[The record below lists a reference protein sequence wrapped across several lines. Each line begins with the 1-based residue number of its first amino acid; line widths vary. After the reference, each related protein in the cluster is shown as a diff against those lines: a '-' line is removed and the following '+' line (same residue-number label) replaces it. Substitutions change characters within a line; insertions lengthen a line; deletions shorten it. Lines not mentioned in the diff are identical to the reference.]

1 MSNNIYEPKHNT
13 DLNKPIWLNQFP
25 YSEPRDQQVNSIN
38 KILDSFKSGKKF
50 AIIDCGTGVGKSAIG
65 LTAAKYISENS
76 DEFPGVF
83 EEGCYFLTTQKV
95 LQDQYEKDFKTKGLV
110 SLYSSSNYKCSLDK
124 KASCKDILTA
134 VRSGS
139 ISKKFEKCS
148 YSCVYKE
155 KKRKFIEKQLG
166 VTNFS
171 YFLTEKN
178 YSQKLPNKR
187 ILVVDEAHNL
197 ENELTRFIEISVS
210 SYFSEKILKL
220 KVPKNLDTQFKVYSW
235 IKNVYFVEL
244 AKKIEFI
251 SKQLKKFGIT
261 NTKLEDFKKITN
273 KYELLTSHHKKI
285 MQFLEIY
292 NKENWV
298 FDIENTENRYKKYV
312 FKPIDISNYAYQY
325 LLQFADYVIFMSAT
339 IISHE
344 GFSLTLGLPQD
355 MTVSI
360 KEPSPFPPEN
370 RPIIYS
376 PAGSMSAK
384 NIDKTLPVLK
394 TMVAEIINNHKDEK
408 GIIHTHSIKIANYLK
423 NSIESKRIIVAYGE
437 NREKALEKHS
447 KSKLPTIL
455 ISPSMTEGVDLKGK
469 LSEFQIICK
478 VPFPYLGD
486 KVVKKKMNKWKWW
499 YNTQTIRTIIQSVG
513 RSIRSEDDK
522 AVTYILDSDWKRI
535 KSSCKNDFPD
545 DFFDNYHEF

>member
-1 MSNNIYEPKHNT
+1 MSTNIYESKN
-13 DLNKPIWLNQFP
+13 DLDKINWIKYFP
-25 YSEPRDQQVNSIN
+25 YNSPREQQTSVIN
-38 KILDSFKSGKKF
+38 KVLNEFKSGKKY

-65 LTAAKYISENS
+65 LTIAKHISEN
-76 DEFPGVF
+76 EGQYPGVYT
-83 EEGCYFLTTQKV
+83 EGSYFLTTQKV
-95 LQDQYEKDFKTKGLV
+95 LQDQYEKDFSASGLV

-124 KASCKDILTA
+124 AASCKDILTA

-148 YSCVYKE
+148 YNCVYKG
-155 KKRKFIEKQLG
+155 KKKDFIEKKLG

-187 ILVVDEAHNL
+187 VLIVDEAHNL
-197 ENELTRFIEISVS
+197 ENELTRFIEVSIS

-220 KVPKNLDTQFKVYSW
+220 KMPRGLDTQFKVYNW
-235 IKNVYFVEL
+235 IKNVYYLEL
-244 AKKIEFI
+244 TKKINFI
-251 SKQLKKFGIT
+251 SSQLAKFGIT
-261 NTKLEDFKKITN
+261 NTKLDEFKKITSR
-273 KYELLTSHHKKI
+273 YELLTSHQKKI
-285 MQFLEIY
+285 SQFIELY

-298 FDIENTENRYKKYV
+298 FDVENTNDKYKKFI
-312 FKPIDISNYAYQY
+312 FKPIDISKYAHQY

-344 GFSLTLGLPQD
+344 GFSLTIGLPD
-355 MTVSI
+355 DLIVSI
-360 KEPSPFPPEN
+360 KEPSPFPASN

-384 NIDKTLPVLK
+384 NIDKTLPIMK
-394 TMVAEIINNHKDEK
+394 TMIAEIIANHKDEK

-423 NSIESKRIIVAYGE
+423 NTLRSKRIIVAYGE
-437 NREKALEKHS
+437 NREKALEQHT
-447 KSKLPTIL
+447 KSKKPTIL
-455 ISPSMTEGVDLKGK
+455 ISPSMTEGVDLKGS
-469 LSEFQIICK
+469 LSEFQILCK

-522 AVTYILDSDWKRI
+522 AVTYILDSDWSRI
-535 KSSCKNDFPD
+535 KSFCKNDFPAG
-545 DFFDNYHEF
+545 FFDNYHEF

>member
-1 MSNNIYEPKHNT
+1 MSTNIYDSKN
-13 DLNKPIWLNQFP
+13 DLDKINWIKYFP
-25 YSEPRDQQVNSIN
+25 YNSPREQQTSVIN
-38 KILDSFKSGKKF
+38 KVLNEFKSGKKY

-65 LTAAKYISENS
+65 LTIAKHISEN
-76 DEFPGVF
+76 EGQYPGVYT
-83 EEGCYFLTTQKV
+83 EGSYFLTTQKV
-95 LQDQYEKDFKTKGLV
+95 LQDQYEKDFSASGLV

-124 KASCKDILTA
+124 AASCKDILTA

-148 YSCVYKE
+148 YSCVYKV
-155 KKRKFIEKQLG
+155 KKKDFIEKKLG

-187 ILVVDEAHNL
+187 VLIVDEAHNL
-197 ENELTRFIEISVS
+197 ENELTRFIEVSIS
-210 SYFSEKILKL
+210 SYFSEKILRL
-220 KVPKNLDTQFKVYSW
+220 KMPRGLDTQFKVYNW
-235 IKNVYFVEL
+235 IKNVYYLEL
-244 AKKIEFI
+244 TKKINFI
-251 SKQLKKFGIT
+251 SSQLAKFGIT
-261 NTKLEDFKKITN
+261 NTKLDEFKKITSR
-273 KYELLTSHHKKI
+273 YELLTSHQKKI
-285 MQFLEIY
+285 SQFIELY

-298 FDIENTENRYKKYV
+298 FDVENTNDKYKKFI
-312 FKPIDISNYAYQY
+312 FKPIDISKYAHQY

-344 GFSLTLGLPQD
+344 GFSLTIGLPD
-355 MTVSI
+355 DLTVSI
-360 KEPSPFPPEN
+360 KEPSPFPASN

-384 NIDKTLPVLK
+384 NIDKTLPIMK
-394 TMVAEIINNHKDEK
+394 TMIAEIISNHKDEK

-423 NSIESKRIIVAYGE
+423 NTLRSKRIIVAYGE
-437 NREKALEKHS
+437 NREKALEQHT
-447 KSKLPTIL
+447 KSNKPTIL
-455 ISPSMTEGVDLKGK
+455 ISPSMTEGVDLKGS
-469 LSEFQIICK
+469 LSEFQILCK

-522 AVTYILDSDWKRI
+522 AVTYILDSDWSRI
-535 KSSCKNDFPD
+535 KSFCKNDFPA

>member
-1 MSNNIYEPKHNT
+1 MSNNIYEPKN
-13 DLNKPIWLNQFP
+13 DLDKINWIKNFP
-25 YSEPRDQQVNSIN
+25 YPEPRDQQTSAIN
-38 KILDSFKSGKKF
+38 KVLNEFKSGKKY

-65 LTAAKYISENS
+65 LTIAKHISEN
-76 DEFPGVF
+76 EGQYPGVYT
-83 EEGCYFLTTQKV
+83 EGSYFLTTQKV
-95 LQDQYEKDFKTKGLV
+95 LQDQYEKDFSASGLV

-124 KASCKDILTA
+124 AASCKDILTA

-148 YSCVYKE
+148 YSCVYKG
-155 KKRKFIEKQLG
+155 KKKDFIEKKLG

-187 ILVVDEAHNL
+187 VLIVDEAHNL
-197 ENELTRFIEISVS
+197 ENELTRFIEVSIS

-220 KVPKNLDTQFKVYSW
+220 KMPRGLDTQFKVYSW
-235 IKNVYFVEL
+235 IKNVYYLEL
-244 AKKIEFI
+244 TKKINFI
-251 SKQLKKFGIT
+251 SSQLKKFGIT
-261 NTKLEDFKKITN
+261 STKLDEFKKITSR
-273 KYELLTSHHKKI
+273 YELLTSHQKKI
-285 MQFLEIY
+285 SQFIELY

-298 FDIENTENRYKKYV
+298 FDVENTNNKYKKFI
-312 FKPIDISNYAYQY
+312 FKPIDISKYAHQY

-344 GFSLTLGLPQD
+344 GFSLTIGLPD
-355 MTVSI
+355 DLIVSI
-360 KEPSPFPPEN
+360 KEPSPFPASN

-384 NIDKTLPVLK
+384 NIDKTLPIMK
-394 TMVAEIINNHKDEK
+394 TMIAEIIANHKDEK

-423 NSIESKRIIVAYGE
+423 NTLRSKRIIVAYGE
-437 NREKALEKHS
+437 NREKALEQHT
-447 KSKLPTIL
+447 KSKKPTIL
-455 ISPSMTEGVDLKGK
+455 ISPSMTEGVDLKGS
-469 LSEFQIICK
+469 LSEFQILCK

-522 AVTYILDSDWKRI
+522 AVTYILDSDWSRI
-535 KSSCKNDFPD
+535 KSFCKNDFPA

>member
-1 MSNNIYEPKHNT
+1 MSTNIYESKN
-13 DLNKPIWLNQFP
+13 DLDKINWIKYFP
-25 YSEPRDQQVNSIN
+25 YNSPREQQTSVIN
-38 KILDSFKSGKKF
+38 KVLNEFKSGKKY

-65 LTAAKYISENS
+65 LTIAKHISEN
-76 DEFPGVF
+76 EGQYPGVYT
-83 EEGCYFLTTQKV
+83 EGSYFLTTQKV
-95 LQDQYEKDFKTKGLV
+95 LQDQYEKDFSASGLV

-124 KASCKDILTA
+124 AASCKDILTA

-148 YSCVYKE
+148 YSCVYKG
-155 KKRKFIEKQLG
+155 KKKDFIEKKLG

-187 ILVVDEAHNL
+187 VLIVDEAHNL
-197 ENELTRFIEISVS
+197 ENELTRFIEVSIS
-210 SYFSEKILKL
+210 SYFSEKILRL
-220 KVPKNLDTQFKVYSW
+220 KMPRGLDTQFKVYNW
-235 IKNVYFVEL
+235 IKNVYYLEL
-244 AKKIEFI
+244 TKKINFI
-251 SKQLKKFGIT
+251 SSQLAKFGIT
-261 NTKLEDFKKITN
+261 NTKLDEFKKITSR
-273 KYELLTSHHKKI
+273 YELLTSHQKKI
-285 MQFLEIY
+285 SQFIELY

-298 FDIENTENRYKKYV
+298 FDVENTNDKYKKFI
-312 FKPIDISNYAYQY
+312 FKPIDISKYAHQY

-344 GFSLTLGLPQD
+344 GFSLTIGLPD
-355 MTVSI
+355 DLTVSI
-360 KEPSPFPPEN
+360 KEPSPFPASN

-384 NIDKTLPVLK
+384 NIDKTLPIMK
-394 TMVAEIINNHKDEK
+394 TMIAEIISNHKDEK

-423 NSIESKRIIVAYGE
+423 NTLRSKRIIVAYGE
-437 NREKALEKHS
+437 NREKALEQHT
-447 KSKLPTIL
+447 KSKKPTIL
-455 ISPSMTEGVDLKGK
+455 ISPSMTEGVDLKGS
-469 LSEFQIICK
+469 LSEFQILCK

-522 AVTYILDSDWKRI
+522 AVTYILDSDWSRI
-535 KSSCKNDFPD
+535 KSFCKNDFPA

>member
-1 MSNNIYEPKHNT
+1 MSTNIYDSKN
-13 DLNKPIWLNQFP
+13 DLDKINWIKYFP
-25 YSEPRDQQVNSIN
+25 YNSPREQQTSVIN
-38 KILDSFKSGKKF
+38 KVLNEFKSGKKY

-65 LTAAKYISENS
+65 LTIAKHISEN
-76 DEFPGVF
+76 EGQYPGVYT
-83 EEGCYFLTTQKV
+83 EGSYFLTTQKV
-95 LQDQYEKDFKTKGLV
+95 LQDQYEKDFSASGLV

-124 KASCKDILTA
+124 AASCKDILTA

-148 YSCVYKE
+148 YSCVYKG
-155 KKRKFIEKQLG
+155 KKKDFIEKKLG

-187 ILVVDEAHNL
+187 VLIVDEAHNL
-197 ENELTRFIEISVS
+197 ENELTRFIEVSIS
-210 SYFSEKILKL
+210 SYFSEKILRL
-220 KVPKNLDTQFKVYSW
+220 KMPRGLDTQFKVYNW
-235 IKNVYFVEL
+235 IKNVYYLEL
-244 AKKIEFI
+244 TKKINFI
-251 SKQLKKFGIT
+251 SSQLAKFGIT
-261 NTKLEDFKKITN
+261 NTKLDEFKKITSR
-273 KYELLTSHHKKI
+273 YELLTSHQKKI
-285 MQFLEIY
+285 SQFIELY

-298 FDIENTENRYKKYV
+298 FDVENTNDKYKKFI
-312 FKPIDISNYAYQY
+312 FKPIDISKYAHQY

-344 GFSLTLGLPQD
+344 GFSLTIGLPD
-355 MTVSI
+355 DLTVSI
-360 KEPSPFPPEN
+360 KEPSPFPASN

-384 NIDKTLPVLK
+384 NIDKTLPIMK
-394 TMVAEIINNHKDEK
+394 TMIAEIISNHKDEK

-423 NSIESKRIIVAYGE
+423 NTLRSKRIIVAYGE
-437 NREKALEKHS
+437 NREKALEQHT
-447 KSKLPTIL
+447 KSNKPTIL
-455 ISPSMTEGVDLKGK
+455 ISPSMTEGVDLKGS
-469 LSEFQIICK
+469 LSEFQILCK

-522 AVTYILDSDWKRI
+522 AVTYILDRDWSRI
-535 KSSCKNDFPD
+535 KSFCKNDFPA

>member
-1 MSNNIYEPKHNT
+1 MSTNIYDSKN
-13 DLNKPIWLNQFP
+13 DLDKINWIKYFP
-25 YSEPRDQQVNSIN
+25 YNSPREQQTSVIN
-38 KILDSFKSGKKF
+38 KVLNEFKSGKKY

-65 LTAAKYISENS
+65 LTIAKHISEN
-76 DEFPGVF
+76 EGQYPGVYT
-83 EEGCYFLTTQKV
+83 EGSYFLTTQKV
-95 LQDQYEKDFKTKGLV
+95 LQDQYEKDFSASGLV

-124 KASCKDILTA
+124 AASCKDILTA

-148 YSCVYKE
+148 YSCVYKG
-155 KKRKFIEKQLG
+155 KKKDFIEKKLG

-187 ILVVDEAHNL
+187 VLIVDEAHNL
-197 ENELTRFIEISVS
+197 ENELTRFIEVSIS
-210 SYFSEKILKL
+210 SYFSEKILRL
-220 KVPKNLDTQFKVYSW
+220 KMPRGLDTQFKVYNW
-235 IKNVYFVEL
+235 IKNVYYLEL
-244 AKKIEFI
+244 TKKINFI
-251 SKQLKKFGIT
+251 SSQLAKFGIT
-261 NTKLEDFKKITN
+261 NTKLDEFKKITSR
-273 KYELLTSHHKKI
+273 YELLTSHQKKI
-285 MQFLEIY
+285 SQFIELY

-298 FDIENTENRYKKYV
+298 FDVENTNDKYKKFI
-312 FKPIDISNYAYQY
+312 FKPIDISKYAHQY

-344 GFSLTLGLPQD
+344 GFSLTIGLPD
-355 MTVSI
+355 DLTVSI
-360 KEPSPFPPEN
+360 KEPSPFPASN

-384 NIDKTLPVLK
+384 NIDKTLPIMK
-394 TMVAEIINNHKDEK
+394 TMIAEIISNHKDEK

-423 NSIESKRIIVAYGE
+423 NTLRSKRIIVAYGE
-437 NREKALEKHS
+437 NREKALEQHT
-447 KSKLPTIL
+447 KSNKPTIL
-455 ISPSMTEGVDLKGK
+455 ISPSMTEGVDLKGS
-469 LSEFQIICK
+469 LSEFQILCK

-522 AVTYILDSDWKRI
+522 AVTYILDSDWSRI
-535 KSSCKNDFPD
+535 KSFCKNDFPA

>member
-1 MSNNIYEPKHNT
+1 LSNTIYESTNNT
-13 DLNKPIWLNQFP
+13 NNKVSWIDHFP
-25 YSEPRDQQVNSIN
+25 YAKPRDQQTSAIN
-38 KILDSFKSGKKF
+38 KVLESFKTGKKF

-65 LTAAKYISENS
+65 LTIAKHIAKNSE
-76 DEFPGVF
+76 DFPGTF

-124 KASCKDILTA
+124 AASCKDILTA
-134 VRSGS
+134 VRTGG
-139 ISKKFEKCS
+139 INEKFHKCN
-148 YSCVYKE
+148 YNCVYKS
-155 KKRKFIEKQLG
+155 KKKEFIEKQLG
-166 VTNFS
+166 ITNFS

-178 YSQKLPNKR
+178 YSQRIPNKR
-187 ILVVDEAHNL
+187 VLVVDEAHNL
-197 ENELTRFIEISVS
+197 ENELTRFIEVSIS

-220 KVPKNLDTQFKVYSW
+220 KIPKNLDTQFKVYNW
-235 IKNVYFVEL
+235 IKSVYYIEL
-244 AKKIEFI
+244 SRKIEFI
-251 SKQLKKFGIT
+251 SNQLKKFGIT
-261 NTKLEDFKKITN
+261 NTKLEEFKKITSR
-273 KYELLTSHHKKI
+273 YELLTSHQKKI
-285 MQFLEIY
+285 MQFIELY

-298 FDIENTENRYKKYV
+298 FDVEKTNDTHKKYI
-312 FKPIDISNYAYQY
+312 FKPIDISKYAYQY

-344 GFSLTLGLPQD
+344 GFSLTIGLPAD
-355 MTVSI
+355 KIISI

-376 PAGSMSAK
+376 PAGSMSAR

-394 TMVAEIINNHKDEK
+394 TMVNEIINNHKNEK
-408 GIIHTHSIKIANYLK
+408 GIVHTHSIKVANYLK
-423 NSIESKRIIVAYGE
+423 NNIKNKRIIVAYGE
-437 NREKALEKHS
+437 NREKALQRHS
-447 KSKLPTIL
+447 KSKIPTVL

-469 LSEFQIICK
+469 LSEFQILCK

-535 KSSCKNDFPD
+535 KSSCRNDFPK
-545 DFFDNYHEF
+545 DFFNNYHEF

>member
-1 MSNNIYEPKHNT
+1 LSTNIYESKN
-13 DLNKPIWLNQFP
+13 DLDKINWIKYFP
-25 YSEPRDQQVNSIN
+25 YNSPREQQTSVIN
-38 KILDSFKSGKKF
+38 KVLNEFKSGKKY

-65 LTAAKYISENS
+65 LTIAKHISEN
-76 DEFPGVF
+76 EGQYPGVYT
-83 EEGCYFLTTQKV
+83 EGSYFLTTQKV
-95 LQDQYEKDFKTKGLV
+95 LQDQYEKDFSASGLV

-124 KASCKDILTA
+124 AASCKDILTA

-148 YSCVYKE
+148 YSCVYKG
-155 KKRKFIEKQLG
+155 KKKDFIEKKLG

-187 ILVVDEAHNL
+187 VLIVDEAHNL
-197 ENELTRFIEISVS
+197 ENELTRFIEVSIS

-220 KVPKNLDTQFKVYSW
+220 KMPRGLDTQFKVYNW
-235 IKNVYFVEL
+235 IKNVYYLEL
-244 AKKIEFI
+244 TKKINFI
-251 SKQLKKFGIT
+251 SSQLAKFGIT
-261 NTKLEDFKKITN
+261 NTKLDEFKKITSR
-273 KYELLTSHHKKI
+273 YELLTSHQKKI
-285 MQFLEIY
+285 SQFIELY

-298 FDIENTENRYKKYV
+298 FDVENTNDKYKKFI
-312 FKPIDISNYAYQY
+312 FKPIDISKYAHQY

-344 GFSLTLGLPQD
+344 GFSLTIGLPD
-355 MTVSI
+355 DLTVSI
-360 KEPSPFPPEN
+360 KEPSPFPASN

-384 NIDKTLPVLK
+384 NIDKTLPIMK
-394 TMVAEIINNHKDEK
+394 TMIAEIIENHKDEK

-423 NSIESKRIIVAYGE
+423 NTLRSKRIIVAYGE
-437 NREKALEKHS
+437 NREKALEQHT
-447 KSKLPTIL
+447 KSKKPTIL
-455 ISPSMTEGVDLKGK
+455 ISPSMTEGVDLKGS
-469 LSEFQIICK
+469 LSEFQILCK

-522 AVTYILDSDWKRI
+522 AVTYILDSDWSRI
-535 KSSCKNDFPD
+535 KSFCKNDFPA